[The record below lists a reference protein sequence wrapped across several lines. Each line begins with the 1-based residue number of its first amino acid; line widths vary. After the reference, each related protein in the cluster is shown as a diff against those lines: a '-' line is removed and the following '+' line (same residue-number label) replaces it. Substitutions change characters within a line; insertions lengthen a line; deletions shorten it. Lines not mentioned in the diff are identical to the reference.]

1 MARLPGLTTGWM
13 ASRFVTD
20 LLIDARLR
28 GTTDLIH
35 NVVGVAS
42 STRQETA
49 VKFIDDFVRPAQK
62 EECIAHGSFESLLS
76 RDDIDVVY
84 ISTPHSSHYENCLQA
99 LEHKKSILCE
109 KVLTINATQARK
121 ILDRAK
127 QENLFVMEN
136 NWLRFLPIS
145 TAIRKYIESNKLG
158 DIIRVYADLS
168 YGENP
173 ESWPEGHRSIN
184 PDLAGG
190 CLLNIGIYSL
200 TWVLQCLYHTLP
212 SDLRQKPKIQSLMS
226 LYSAAGVDETSTV
239 IMELASPPHGKHK
252 AHGIATTS
260 FRTDWDPNKCQDSVP
275 CVRIL
280 GSKAELQVLGGPASR
295 PQTIRIIPQLR
306 GNAKSRRQ
314 MSGAKGTK
322 QDDIEVINFGP
333 PGEPGGGRG
342 MFWAADEVGRSLR
355 DKEVES
361 KNMPWNETLL
371 MMEVLD
377 EVRRAGGLH
386 YPEAIEKI

>member
-1 MARLPGLTTGWM
+1 MQEPWEVRWGWM

-20 LLIDARLR
+20 LLIDPRLR
-28 GTTDLIH
+28 GTTDIVH
-35 NVVGVAS
+35 KVVGVAS
-42 STRQETA
+42 STRKETA
-49 VKFIDDFVRPAQK
+49 TKFIDDFVRPTQN
-62 EECIAHGSFESLLS
+62 EECIAHESFESLLC
-76 RDDIDVVY
+76 RDDIDIVY
-84 ISTPHSSHYENCLQA
+84 ISTPHSSHYKNCLQA
-99 LEHKKSILCE
+99 LDHNKSILCE
-109 KVLTINATQARK
+109 KVLAINATQAYK
-121 ILDRAK
+121 VLDRAK
-127 QENLFVMEN
+127 KENLFVMEN

-145 TAIRKYIESNKLG
+145 TAVRKYITSNKLG
-158 DIIRVYADLS
+158 HIIRVYADLS

-190 CLLNIGIYSL
+190 CLMDIGTYSL
-200 TWVLQCLYHTLP
+200 TWILQCLYHTLP
-212 SDLRQKPKIQSLMS
+212 SNLRQKPKVQSLMS

-239 IMELASPPHGKHK
+239 IMELASPPYGKYK

-280 GSKAELQVLGGPASR
+280 GSKAELQIFGGPASR

-306 GNAKSRRQ
+306 GNAKSRLQ
-314 MSGAKGTK
+314 MGGAKGTE
-322 QDDIEVINFGP
+322 QGDLEVINFGA

-355 DKEVES
+355 DKEIEN
-361 KNMPWNETLL
+361 KIMPWQENLL

-386 YPEAIEKI
+386 YPDAIEKI